1 MDDIIYTVSAFRKIL
16 KKGGVDSNIDRYK
29 IISTLSSHPHSTVW
43 LAEHI
48 SLGVKR
54 IIKGVP
60 ADLAREGGATA
71 EADILK
77 DLDHPDVPEVYDV
90 FEENGYFCIVEEYF
104 EGKSLARLCTH
115 RLLSSKEVSDFITQI
130 CSIIRYLH
138 GLTPA
143 VLHLDI
149 KPENVIISDG
159 RARLID
165 LGSAVRF
172 SKGRN
177 SDSMSR
183 GYAAPEQEAGLTVDC
198 GSDVFALGKLLDFM
212 AAHSSADR
220 AARAAFARISGRC
233 CEKKPWKRVST
244 AETMLKML
252 NKQRR
257 TETEDKSLK
266 GRAERRPPAGGVKI
280 GVFGLGPRCGTTH
293 IAIALANCLADSP
306 GREICLTE
314 RSDRDDLAKL
324 PALRRE
330 GAEGKGPVRLNG
342 VTYLT
347 AGYAYGAGLTENT
360 SFDAVIFDLGCNM
373 KKAEAV
379 LSECD
384 IRIAVA
390 GAAPWREKERESCK
404 GSAAV
409 ETHENSGDGGA
420 DKGTVLLINPADDR
434 LMRDIRGAG
443 VRMLPFPFEP
453 DPMNPGKQTKK
464 ILERAIR

>member
-1 MDDIIYTVSAFRKIL
+1 MRSVRIDAIIYTVSAFRKIL

-29 IISTLSSHPHSTVW
+29 IISTLSQHPHSTVL

-54 IIKGVP
+54 IIKGIP
-60 ADLAREGGATA
+60 TDLAREGGAMWEA
-71 EADILK
+71 EILK

-104 EGKSLARLCTH
+104 EGESLARLCTH
-115 RLLSSKEVSDFITQI
+115 RLLSSNEVIDFITQI
-130 CSIIRYLH
+130 CSIIQYLH

-143 VLHLDI
+143 ILHLDI

-165 LGSAVRF
+165 FGSAVRLN
-172 SKGRN
+172 KGRN
-177 SDSMSR
+177 CDSMSK
-183 GYAAPEQEAGLTVDC
+183 GYAAPEQEAGLAVDC

-212 AAHSSADR
+212 TAHSSADR
-220 AARAAFARISGRC
+220 AARAAFASITARC

-252 NKQRR
+252 NKHRR
-257 TETEDKSLK
+257 TETEEKSFK
-266 GRAERRPPAGGVKI
+266 RRSVHRSPAGGKKI
-280 GVFGLGPRCGTTH
+280 GVYGLGPRCGTTH
-293 IAIALANCLADSP
+293 IAIALANCLAAFP
-306 GREICLTE
+306 GREVCLTE

-324 PALRRE
+324 PALLRE

-347 AGYAYGAGLTENT
+347 AGYAYDAKTTENT
-360 SFDAVIFDLGCNM
+360 SFDAVVYDLGCNM
-373 KKAEAV
+373 KKAENL
-379 LSECD
+379 LSDCD

-390 GAAPWREKERESCK
+390 GAAPGAIAPICGKFFLQKRIIARIVSELVLRSKARLIASKSSASC
-404 GSAAV
+404 S
-409 ETHENSGDGGA
+409 SG
-420 DKGTVLLINPADDR
+420 
-434 LMRDIRGAG
+434 
-443 VRMLPFPFEP
+443 
-453 DPMNPGKQTKK
+453 
-464 ILERAIR
+464 